1 VSIVL
6 LEPIHPDALALL
18 RAYGNVLVLDDPT
31 DLAHV
36 QGTPQV
42 EAVITRGRG
51 QIRRALID
59 ALPELRVVARC
70 GVGLDN
76 VDVQAAAAHGIAVVY
91 APGSTTTAVA
101 EHTLLLML
109 ALARRLLPTAN
120 AVRSQQWAV
129 RNGYQGME
137 LAGKTL
143 GIIGMGM
150 IGRRVAQLASALG
163 LSVIYWNRST
173 LLGPGQ
179 AVSLEELLR
188 QADVISVHVALNPE
202 TRQLIGARQLA
213 QMKPGALLIN
223 TARGAIVD
231 QVAVAQALADGHL
244 GGFAADVLNVEPPPA
259 DEPLVSQTN
268 ALLTPH
274 IAALTTD
281 TYRLMCVY
289 TVTNVLAILRGEQP
303 APESL
308 YH

>member
-1 VSIVL
+1 
-6 LEPIHPDALALL
+6 
-18 RAYGNVLVLDDPT
+18 
-31 DLAHV
+31 
-36 QGTPQV
+36 
-42 EAVITRGRG
+42 
-51 QIRRALID
+51 LID
-59 ALPELRVVARC
+59 ALPDLRVVARC

-76 VDVQAAAAHGIAVVY
+76 VDVQAAAERGIVVVY

-120 AVRSQQWAV
+120 AVCSQQWAV

-150 IGRRVAQLASALG
+150 IGQRVAQLASALG
-163 LSVIYWNRST
+163 MAVIYWNRSASP
-173 LLGPGQ
+173 GPGQ
-179 AVSLEELLR
+179 AVSLDELLR
-188 QADVISVHVALNPE
+188 QADVLSVHVALSPE
-202 TRQLIGARQLA
+202 TRHLIGARQLA

-231 QVAVAQALADGHL
+231 QAAVAQALATGHL
-244 GGFAADVLNVEPPPA
+244 GGFAADVLDVEPPAA
-259 DEPLVSQTN
+259 DEPLLSQAN

-303 APESL
+303 APESV
-308 YH
+308 YQ